1 MVEFAAPIWLAAI
14 LVNIVLAFRAWR
26 TQSTPMQVPALRHPF
41 VTFLPLQSTP
51 VHHHPIR
58 WWYVAMALAVLA
70 LTQPQWL
77 SGWVTRSEQQRDI
90 MIALDVSASMRAED
104 FVWNGQVVN
113 RLTATIN
120 LLQQLFAARPGDR
133 FGIQIFGED
142 SFTLTPLTAD
152 TALLNELLAEI
163 QPGIAGEKT
172 ALGDALLASVQR
184 LAAKPSTAQK
194 VLILF
199 SDGTRTAGYQ
209 HPFRALSAARTH
221 AVRIHTVGIGRN
233 EPVPFPGAVTET
245 PKLVRLPLDETTL
258 QKLATDTGGTFF
270 HVRSAQDLAGLTE
283 QLGELEPT
291 RVVQYAQE
299 RTALYWIPLI
309 GALLSALIGYRSM
322 YWGITPMPLR

>member
-1 MVEFAAPIWLAAI
+1 MVEFAAPIWLAAG
-14 LVNIVLAFRAWR
+14 LVIIVLALRIWRA
-26 TQSTPMQVPALRHPF
+26 QSMPMHAPALRHPF
-41 VTFLPLQSTP
+41 ATFLPLQSTP
-51 VHHHPIR
+51 VHRNPIH
-58 WWYVAMALAVLA
+58 WWYVAMALAVFA

-113 RLTATIN
+113 RLTATKN
-120 LLQQLFAARPGDR
+120 LLRDLFAARPGDR

-142 SFTLTPLTAD
+142 SFTLTPPTTD
-152 TALLNELLAEI
+152 TTLLNELLVEI

-172 ALGDALLASVQR
+172 ALGDALSASVQR
-184 LAAKPSTAQK
+184 LAAQSSTSQK

-199 SDGTRTAGYQ
+199 SDGTRTAGHQ
-209 HPFRALSAARTH
+209 HPFRVLNAAQTH

-245 PKLVRLPLDETTL
+245 PKLVRLPLDEKTL
-258 QKLATDTGGTFF
+258 RKLATDTGGTYF
-270 HVRSAQDLAGLTE
+270 HVRSAQNLADLIE
-283 QLGELEPT
+283 QLGDLEPT

-299 RTALYWIPLI
+299 RTALYWIPLV
-309 GALLSALIGYRSM
+309 GALLSALIGFRSM
-322 YWGITPMPLR
+322 YWNITPMPLR